1 MQTIQINL
9 YTIEELTTE
18 SAKERARDWFR
29 GFGVSSWHDESLES
43 IKAFCEHFGVTLK
56 AWEVGAYS
64 RPYFST
70 DAENSHF
77 RRLKVSQF
85 RPDYS
90 PTGYFLDWPLW
101 SVFFHSFKRTGDAKA
116 AFLEGLTEG
125 FKCWAADLEDQDS
138 AEYIDEELLIN
149 GYTFTE
155 DGKHFNAQRG

>member
-1 MQTIQINL
+1 MQTVQINL
-9 YTIEELTTE
+9 YTIEELPTE
-18 SAKERARDWFR
+18 TAKERARDWWR
-29 GFGVSSWHDESLES
+29 SLGYTPWHDESLES

-77 RRLKVSQF
+77 RGLKVSQF
-85 RPDYS
+85 SPDHS
-90 PTGYFLDWPLW
+90 PTGYCLDWPLW

-116 AFLEGLTEG
+116 AFVEGLTEG

-138 AEYIDEELLIN
+138 AEYIDETLSAN

-155 DGKHFNAQRG
+155 DGKRFDA